1 MIEEIGK
8 YVSLQQGLAI
18 NKKSNYLVYRKSHPV
33 DAIPL
38 LRIQDMISNSEGDVY
53 IDKTPRYSFFPGT
66 VNLNCLGDR
75 F

>member
-38 LRIQDMISNSEGDVY
+38 LRIQDMISNS
-53 IDKTPRYSFFPGT
+53 
-66 VNLNCLGDR
+66 
-75 F
+75 